1 MRKNYTYEFTVTNQ
15 DAHTV
20 VVASVP
26 EEELMSYSLII
37 PMRTLYKHEV
47 SYALDR
53 EEWDADARDNDYYVT
68 YEHNEFLQGNTPKL
82 ISWWVA
88 SLPGVQ
94 AHYRSRRESWSYKYS
109 RAFTQLVSR
118 LLASL
123 KSRFQKVTHLQ

>member
-1 MRKNYTYEFTVTNQ
+1 MRKDYTYNFTVTNE
-15 DAHTV
+15 DAHAI

-37 PMRTLYKHEV
+37 PMRAFYKHEV

-53 EEWDADARDNDYYVT
+53 EEWNADAEDHHYYVT
-68 YEHNEFLQGNTPKL
+68 YEHNEFLAGNTPKL

-94 AHYRSRRESWSYKYS
+94 AHYRSRRKPWSYKYS
-109 RAFTQLVSR
+109 RRFTRLVNN
-118 LLASL
+118 LLVSL
-123 KSRFQKVTHLQ
+123 KSRFQKVTHLR